1 MKQLARS
8 FWVRVTVGVSVLCI
22 VCGTAIQKI
31 LYYSADPTG
40 EKDCP
45 PLSPGSDVPQAT
57 NVSDPYGTL
66 PWEQKGGT
74 INDASCLD
82 STAVYGIV
90 EVRSE
95 KDIKDAL
102 QFAKDKGLTV
112 SIAGVK
118 HSMGGQAFARNA
130 VVLDI
135 RNFNTVTLNEERQS
149 ITVQSGATWHQIQEM
164 LHPKF
169 AVKAMQST
177 DIFTVGGSI
186 SVNAHGMDHRSGS
199 VGQSIRSMRVM
210 LPDGSIRTVSRAKD
224 AELFRHVV
232 GGYGLFGIILDAELD
247 IVPNDL
253 YESERQVIG
262 YKEFPEVF
270 QKDILPN
277 ENLGLFY
284 GHLSTSPGSFLK
296 EMILYTY
303 TKSDD
308 QTGEIPPLTEVSSV
322 KLRRFFINF
331 SKKGSIAMRLKWFT
345 EKYVE
350 PRVESCSINRNQA
363 QGSGEACLVS
373 RNEPMHDSVPYLKNA
388 LKNDTDILHEYFIP
402 RDQFIPFVNGMRD
415 ILENNNTTLLNASVR
430 VVHKEDTALNYAPK
444 DAFAI
449 VLYINQTT
457 DAEGNTRMK
466 KVTSELID
474 LTAKVGGRFFLPY
487 QLHYTPEQLLTSYP
501 ELPAFAAM
509 KKKYDP
515 ELRLTNTWYNTYVKG
530 I

>member
-1 MKQLARS
+1 
-8 FWVRVTVGVSVLCI
+8 
-22 VCGTAIQKI
+22 
-31 LYYSADPTG
+31 
-40 EKDCP
+40 
-45 PLSPGSDVPQAT
+45 
-57 NVSDPYGTL
+57 
-66 PWEQKGGT
+66 
-74 INDASCLD
+74 
-82 STAVYGIV
+82 
-90 EVRSE
+90 
-95 KDIKDAL
+95 
-102 QFAKDKGLTV
+102 
-112 SIAGVK
+112 
-118 HSMGGQAFARNA
+118 
-130 VVLDI
+130 
-135 RNFNTVTLNEERQS
+135 
-149 ITVQSGATWHQIQEM
+149 
-164 LHPKF
+164 
-169 AVKAMQST
+169 
-177 DIFTVGGSI
+177 
-186 SVNAHGMDHRSGS
+186 
-199 VGQSIRSMRVM
+199 
-210 LPDGSIRTVSRAKD
+210 
-224 AELFRHVV
+224 
-232 GGYGLFGIILDAELD
+232 
-247 IVPNDL
+247 
-253 YESERQVIG
+253 
-262 YKEFPEVF
+262 
-270 QKDILPN
+270 
-277 ENLGLFY
+277 
-284 GHLSTSPGSFLK
+284 
-296 EMILYTY
+296 
-303 TKSDD
+303 
-308 QTGEIPPLTEVSSV
+308 
-322 KLRRFFINF
+322 
-331 SKKGSIAMRLKWFT
+331 MRLKWFT